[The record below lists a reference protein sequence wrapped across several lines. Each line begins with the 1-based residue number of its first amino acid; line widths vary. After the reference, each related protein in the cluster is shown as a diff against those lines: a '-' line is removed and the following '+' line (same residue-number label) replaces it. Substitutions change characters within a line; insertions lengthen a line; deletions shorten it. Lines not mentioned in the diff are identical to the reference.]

1 MKRAVVVLSALML
14 LLLLAVLGMPAFAQT
29 ATPAAPTPTPAPKTP
44 AELACEKL
52 KDLKL
57 PATTITEVEFVMK
70 RPVEEKFGIVVYGP
84 DWKSPKSAFGQASV
98 GVPFCR
104 VAATVE
110 PAIKFEVWMPPTD
123 KWNGKFFGV
132 GNGALA
138 GGINYPAMVA
148 PLMRGYAVASTDGGH
163 ESPAPVVGDWMNG
176 RPDLWDDF
184 GYRAIHEMT
193 KKSKL
198 IVEAYYGKAP
208 AHSYF
213 QGCSGGGQQALAEA
227 QRYPADYDGIIAGA
241 PANFPTRMWP
251 GEVWPAFVTHRSKA
265 YEIPLEKLPL
275 IHEAAVKAC
284 DALDGE
290 QDGLIEDPRQCK
302 FDPAVLQCKGA
313 DAKDCLTA
321 QQVDSVKKI
330 YDGLRDPTTGELFW
344 PGYEPGSELD
354 WPGHI
359 GEPFVI
365 PLSYFKYMVFN
376 NPDWDWKTFDFTD
389 PKDFAILYDAD
400 ARYGPILNATDPD
413 LTAFRLLGGKLIL
426 WHGWADQNIAPRN
439 TINYYNSVVEDVGSE
454 AEAQK
459 FVRLFMIPGVGH
471 CRGGEGPDTF
481 DMVSALEQ
489 WVEKGVAPDMVIAT
503 KIKDGKPAFSR
514 PLCPYPQTIEY
525 KGSGSMNDAANFV
538 CGKPK

>member
-1 MKRAVVVLSALML
+1 MKRALHAVSVLVLLLML
-14 LLLLAVLGMPAFAQT
+14 AQFTLTAFAQT
-29 ATPAAPTPTPAPKTP
+29 PTPALKTP

-57 PATTITEVEFVMK
+57 PATTITEVEFVIK

-98 GVPFCR
+98 GIPFCR

-110 PAIKFEVWMPPTD
+110 PAIKFEVWMPPAD
-123 KWNGKFFGV
+123 AWNGKFFGV

-138 GGINYPAMVA
+138 GGINYPAMVE
-148 PLMRGYAVASTDGGH
+148 PLKRGYAVASTDGGH
-163 ESPAPVVGDWMNG
+163 ESPAPVLGDWMNG

-193 KKSKL
+193 KKSQR

-251 GEVWPAFVTHRSKA
+251 GETWPAFVTHRSKA

-313 DAKDCLTA
+313 DAADCLTA
-321 QQVDSVKKI
+321 EQVDSVKKI

-359 GEPFVI
+359 GEPFII
-365 PLSYFKYMVFN
+365 PQSYFKYMVFN

-413 LTAFRLLGGKLIL
+413 LSAFRKLGGKLIL

-471 CRGGEGPDTF
+471 CRGGEGPDRF

-489 WVEKGVAPDMVIAT
+489 WVEKGVAPDRVVAS
-503 KIKDGKPAFSR
+503 KVKDGKPVLSR

-525 KGSGSMNDAANFV
+525 KGSGSMDDAANFV

>member
-1 MKRAVVVLSALML
+1 MKRAVLTTVVCL
-14 LLLLAVLGMPAFAQT
+14 LLVAQFLGLQARAFAQT
-29 ATPAAPTPTPAPKTP
+29 PPPPTPAQK
-44 AELACEKL
+44 ACEAL
-52 KDLKL
+52 KNLRL
-57 PATTITEVEFVMK
+57 PETTITEVEFVTK
-70 RPVEEKFGIVVYGP
+70 RPIEEKFGIVVYGP

-98 GVPFCR
+98 PVSFCR
-104 VAATVE
+104 VAATVA
-110 PAIKFEVWMPPTD
+110 PAIKFEVWMPLPD
-123 KWNGKFFGV
+123 KWNGKFHGV

-163 ESPAPVVGDWMNG
+163 ESPAPVLGDWMDG
-176 RPDLWDDF
+176 RPDLWVDF

-193 KKSKL
+193 RKAKA
-198 IVEAYYGKAP
+198 IVEAYYGQPPKY
-208 AHSYF
+208 SYF
-213 QGCSGGGQQALAEA
+213 SGCSGGGQQGLAEA
-227 QRYPADYDGIIAGA
+227 QRYPADYDGIIVGA

-251 GEVWPAFVTHRSKA
+251 GEIWPAYVTHRDKA
-265 YEIPLEKLPL
+265 SAIPLEKLPL

-290 QDGLIEDPRQCK
+290 KDGLIEDPRQCT
-302 FDPAVLQCKGA
+302 FDPAKLLCKGA
-313 DAKDCLTA
+313 DAPDCLTA
-321 QQVDSVKKI
+321 AQVDSVKKI

-376 NPDWDWKTFDFTD
+376 NPNWDWKTFNFTD
-389 PKDFAILYDAD
+389 PKHFAILYDAD

-413 LTAFRLLGGKLIL
+413 LTAFRKLGGKMIL

-454 AEAQK
+454 AETQE
-459 FVRLFMIPGVGH
+459 FLRLFMLPGVGH
-471 CRGGEGPDTF
+471 CRGGEGPDQV
-481 DMVSALEQ
+481 DWLSLLEQ
-489 WVEKGVAPDMVIAT
+489 WVEKGVAPEMAVAS
-503 KIKDGKPAFSR
+503 KVKDNKVVR
-514 PLCPYPQTIEY
+514 TRLLCPYPQVADY
-525 KGSGSMNDAANFV
+525 KGSGSLDDAANYV
-538 CGKPK
+538 CASPKK